1 MGQSVS
7 VFWVSYERIKLSATA
22 TIKIWLFDVHNG
34 KVVISSDKN
43 DNKDVNNDDNS
54 RGVNH
59 FFHERLLIKSQP
71 SMPEKGTVLKA
82 KTK

>member
-1 MGQSVS
+1 M
-7 VFWVSYERIKLSATA
+7 I
-22 TIKIWLFDVHNG
+22 
-34 KVVISSDKN
+34 KN

-71 SMPEKGTVLKA
+71 SMPVKGTVFKVKA
-82 KTK
+82 NHDSLMAG

>member
-1 MGQSVS
+1 M
-7 VFWVSYERIKLSATA
+7 I
-22 TIKIWLFDVHNG
+22 
-34 KVVISSDKN
+34 KN

-71 SMPEKGTVLKA
+71 SMPVKGTVLKGE
-82 KTK
+82 TQSRQPDGRLNRRRLVVL